1 MSRHEKT
8 LRAVLSGSADAGV
21 DFEHLR
27 SLLRHLGY
35 AERVRG
41 SHHVFTRA
49 GVTEILNLQPRGR
62 HAKPYQVRQV
72 REVLRR
78 YHGGDAAHA
87 K

>member
-8 LRAVLSGSADAGV
+8 LRAVLSGSADAAV
-21 DFEHLR
+21 DFEHLL

-41 SHHVFTRA
+41 SHHVFTRS
-49 GVTEILNLQPRGR
+49 GVREILNLQPTE
-62 HAKPYQVRQV
+62 PYQVRQV

-78 YHGGDAAHA
+78 YHGDDAAHA
-87 K
+87 E